1 MAGRPL
7 GRKNIRSYMA
17 AEEMDRLRLNPIEGA
32 LKAIEE
38 LDELIKLN
46 VDAFKSMRGYSQ
58 NGDQGSAYLA
68 NAVRAVSTK
77 KDTYLTL
84 AKFKYPTLTAI
95 GVKDLTESNE
105 EKKPMTTADAIEVL
119 RRDPFCSSDLK
130 ELPTEKILNAM
141 ESTIKTPFLPSGNS
155 DAKPD

>member
-32 LKAIEE
+32 LKSIEE
-38 LDELIKLN
+38 LDELIKMN
-46 VDAFKSMRGYSQ
+46 IDAFKAMRGYSDRQ
-58 NGDQGSAYLA
+58 DQGSAYLA
-68 NAVRAVSTK
+68 NAVRAVATK

-95 GVKDLTESNE
+95 GIKDLSDDSNS
-105 EKKPMTTADAIEVL
+105 KKPLTTAEAIEVL
-119 RRDPFCSSDLK
+119 KRDPFATTEFKEIPTDRIMDAMSSN
-130 ELPTEKILNAM
+130 IQ
-141 ESTIKTPFLPSGNS
+141 TPFLPTG
-155 DAKPD
+155 KKE

>member
-105 EKKPMTTADAIEVL
+105 ERKPLSTAEAISILKK
-119 RRDPFCSSDLK
+119 DPFF
-130 ELPTEKILNAM
+130 PEKIETQDVVHAM
-141 ESTIKTPFLPSGNS
+141 NDPRDITILSGGINVKDEDVHS
-155 DAKPD
+155 